1 MVDDDETSPEDVT
14 LVVPQPAAAEIYY
27 SACAAV
33 DQHNRDRQDTLCI
46 ELKLKT
52 HDWARR
58 VNLSI
63 FGMIVVDTWLERT
76 VAAHLSPTK
85 HKRKDKDGNEL
96 TRRFE
101 GSCRV
106 CRDKTTFQ
114 CSLCVD
120 SDDITDAGWCCMT
133 VNEKDC
139 FAKHCMEKH
148 GFE

>member
-76 VAAHLSPTK
+76 VA
-85 HKRKDKDGNEL
+85 DK
-96 TRRFE
+96 
-101 GSCRV
+101 
-106 CRDKTTFQ
+106 
-114 CSLCVD
+114 
-120 SDDITDAGWCCMT
+120 A
-133 VNEKDC
+133 
-139 FAKHCMEKH
+139 
-148 GFE
+148 